1 MTKKAPCH
9 PLPAAENNVSL
20 SGHAWAPVLLA
31 WYDAHRR
38 DLPWRTPAPRDPY
51 QVWVSEIMLQQT
63 KVEAVRPYYLRWMER
78 FPDIATLAGANPDDV
93 LRHWQGLGYYSRARN
108 LQTAARDILRRYGG
122 IMPST
127 RAEIRTL
134 KGIGDYTAGAILSL
148 AFGLREPAI
157 DGNVLR
163 VFARLYLIEEN
174 ILSTPVRRHVTG
186 LVQSQLPA
194 DRPGD
199 FNEALMDLGATL
211 CVPRAPRCGDCPLA
225 GLCLAH
231 RAGREQKLPLRVV
244 RKHVPVEHVAALWL
258 KDGEDRLLVHRRSD
272 SGLLAGSISQRPNL
286 MPILDILEENGDEII
301 ENCDSIVAE
310 IDMDK
315 EIIKKLV
322 QLCEK
327 YDKKL
332 YGVVSNMNIAVSR
345 RDLLQKFDCLICN
358 QLEAGVL
365 FSDDYSEK
373 TPAEM
378 EKILAER
385 LKAANVPAMV
395 VTMGGD
401 GAVYAEAD
409 GESGFCPAQKVQV
422 KDTTGAGDAFC
433 AGVSAGLTYGKTI
446 GKAVEIGTRLAASV
460 ITSSENVCP
469 RFRPEEFG
477 IEA

>member
-231 RAGREQKLPLRVV
+231 RAGREQELPLRVV

-258 KDGEDRLLVHRRSD
+258 KDG
-272 SGLLAGSISQRPNL
+272 
-286 MPILDILEENGDEII
+286 
-301 ENCDSIVAE
+301 
-310 IDMDK
+310 
-315 EIIKKLV
+315 
-322 QLCEK
+322 
-327 YDKKL
+327 
-332 YGVVSNMNIAVSR
+332 
-345 RDLLQKFDCLICN
+345 
-358 QLEAGVL
+358 
-365 FSDDYSEK
+365 
-373 TPAEM
+373 
-378 EKILAER
+378 
-385 LKAANVPAMV
+385 
-395 VTMGGD
+395 
-401 GAVYAEAD
+401 
-409 GESGFCPAQKVQV
+409 
-422 KDTTGAGDAFC
+422 
-433 AGVSAGLTYGKTI
+433 
-446 GKAVEIGTRLAASV
+446 
-460 ITSSENVCP
+460 
-469 RFRPEEFG
+469 
-477 IEA
+477 

>member
-122 IMPST
+122 VMPST

-231 RAGREQKLPLRVV
+231 RAGREQELPLRVV

-258 KDGEDRLLVHRRSD
+258 KDGEDRLLVHRRPD
-272 SGLLAGSISQRPNL
+272 SGLLAGMMELLSCGVTETADRAAAQAT
-286 MPILDILEENGDEII
+286 
-301 ENCDSIVAE
+301 AE
-310 IDMDK
+310 
-315 EIIKKLV
+315 
-322 QLCEK
+322 
-327 YDKKL
+327 
-332 YGVVSNMNIAVSR
+332 SA
-345 RDLLQKFDCLICN
+345 
-358 QLEAGVL
+358 AGV
-365 FSDDYSEK
+365 
-373 TPAEM
+373 
-378 EKILAER
+378 R
-385 LKAANVPAMV
+385 RKAASLLPSAPV
-395 VTMGGD
+395 VED
-401 GAVYAEAD
+401 NPCAAIRHVFSSRVWDIRVYAARVTGTGHPD
-409 GESGFCPAQKVQV
+409 RSFPESGDTWRWITPGEARDIVWAGPYGALYQKLCRKQFV
-422 KDTTGAGDAFC
+422 KGD
-433 AGVSAGLTYGKTI
+433 
-446 GKAVEIGTRLAASV
+446 
-460 ITSSENVCP
+460 
-469 RFRPEEFG
+469 
-477 IEA
+477 